1 MKKFLLT
8 VILFA
13 GVIFSAAAENPAPE
27 FLKDVPENKVVKFG
41 PERLRLNNSAKFVRE
56 DADSETGKSLAAPA
70 PNEKWQHGIDK
81 KPRGAMYSST
91 VSIYNWTAKKQGPS
105 FTIREFPQDEKFHWY
120 KLWDYEFLPGRTSLL
135 MWWWQMQA
143 DLSKVYKADAG
154 HKYTVYVSL
163 KFTGPKYYPG
173 SKEKNSVAC
182 DRIVFVRK
190 TND

>member
-8 VILFA
+8 VILFVGA
-13 GVIFSAAAENPAPE
+13 VFSAAAENPTPE

-154 HKYTVYVSL
+154 NKYTVYVSL
-163 KFTGPKYYPG
+163 KFTGPAYVPG
-173 SKEKNSVAC
+173 SQKQ
-182 DRIVFVRK
+182 DGVFIDQVILVK
-190 TND
+190 ITD